1 MPPIPDIAASIS
13 QSTQRLFVG
22 IGEKDEKNFI
32 NAEEAAGGLRSKLVR
47 SLKADSA
54 QGPDAGESM
63 GKNMTEERYTSSR
76 KWLARAGRVIPGAH
90 HLSGR
95 VLTTPERSPMY
106 LVRGRGCRIT
116 DVDGHE
122 YIDFLMAF
130 GAFLLGYADPEVDA
144 AAREELKQGSLLSMN
159 RPQHVLFAEALVE
172 RFDVADMA
180 VLLKTGSEATTAAL
194 RIARRATGR
203 RRVARAGYH
212 GWHDWSLP
220 LDPSVPAGLETQ
232 VLEFDSN
239 DPHSLETL
247 FAAYPDEI
255 AAVILAPEMVL
266 PPKREVFEAIQDVTH
281 RHGALFVLDEVK
293 TAFRTAPGS
302 VQARFGLKPDLIT
315 VSKGLSNGW
324 PVAAVV
330 GRRGVMNSA
339 AGMHLSAT
347 YHGDTAAMAAA
358 LTTLRIVEERGV
370 ADHVWTLGQ
379 RLIDGLNAIVRD
391 CDVPAVS
398 YGEPFPPMPF
408 LRFDHPDPETNDA
421 LKTAFYDAI
430 LARGVLLHPRHMWFI
445 SYAHQ
450 AADID
455 TTLEHARSAMK
466 TACEQ
471 CRVT

>member
-1 MPPIPDIAASIS
+1 
-13 QSTQRLFVG
+13 
-22 IGEKDEKNFI
+22 
-32 NAEEAAGGLRSKLVR
+32 
-47 SLKADSA
+47 
-54 QGPDAGESM
+54 
-63 GKNMTEERYTSSR
+63 MTEERYTASR
-76 KWLARAGRVIPGAH
+76 EWLARAARVIPGAH

-106 LVRGRGCRIT
+106 LERGRGCRVT

-122 YIDFLMAF
+122 YIDFVMAF

-144 AAREELKQGSLLSMN
+144 AARAELEHGSLLSMN

-172 RFDVADMA
+172 RFAGADMA

-212 GWHDWSLP
+212 GWHDWCLP
-220 LDPSVPAGLETQ
+220 LDPSVPAGLDAQ

-239 DPHSLETL
+239 APQSLEAL
-247 FAAYPDEI
+247 FDAHPGEI

-266 PPKREVFEAIQDVTH
+266 PPTREVFQAIQDITH
-281 RHGALFVLDEVK
+281 RHGAVFILDEVK

-302 VQARFGLKPDLIT
+302 VQARLGLTPDLTT

-330 GRRGVMNSA
+330 GRRDVMRSA

-358 LTTLRIVEERGV
+358 LATLRIVEERGV
-370 ADHVWTLGQ
+370 ADHVWALGQ
-379 RLIDGLNAIVRD
+379 QLIHGLNAIA
-391 CDVPAVS
+391 CDLELPAMS

-408 LRFDHPDPETNDA
+408 LRFEHPDAETNDA
-421 LKTAFYDAI
+421 LRTAFYEAM
-430 LARGVLLHPRHMWFI
+430 LERGVLLHPRHMWFI
-445 SYAHQ
+445 SFAHRRS
-450 AADID
+450 DID
-455 TTLEHARSAMK
+455 TTLDHARSAMK
-466 TACEQ
+466 VAREQ
-471 CRVT
+471 CCTT

>member
-1 MPPIPDIAASIS
+1 MYIA
-13 QSTQRLFVG
+13 
-22 IGEKDEKNFI
+22 
-32 NAEEAAGGLRSKLVR
+32 
-47 SLKADSA
+47 
-54 QGPDAGESM
+54 
-63 GKNMTEERYTSSR
+63 
-76 KWLARAGRVIPGAH
+76 
-90 HLSGR
+90 
-95 VLTTPERSPMY
+95 
-106 LVRGRGCRIT
+106 RGHGCRIT

-122 YIDFLMAF
+122 YIDFLMAY

-144 AAREELKQGSLLSMN
+144 AARAELELGSLLSMN

-172 RFDVADMA
+172 RFSAADMA

-212 GWHDWSLP
+212 GWHDWCLP
-220 LDPSVPAGLETQ
+220 LDRSVPGGLDMQ

-239 DPHSLETL
+239 ALHSLEAL
-247 FAAYPDEI
+247 FSVYPGEI

-266 PPKREVFEAIQDVTH
+266 PPTGELFQAIQDVTH

-302 VQARFGLKPDLIT
+302 VQARFGLKPDLTT

-330 GRRGVMNSA
+330 GRRDIMNSA
-339 AGMHLSAT
+339 AGMHLSGT

-370 ADHVWTLGQ
+370 ADHVWALGQ
-379 RLIDGLNAIVRD
+379 RLIDGLNAIAHD
-391 CDVPAVS
+391 LDVPALS

-408 LRFDHPDPETNDA
+408 LTFNHPHPEKNDA
-421 LKTAFYDAI
+421 LRTVFYEAM
-430 LARGVLLHPRHMWFI
+430 LERGVLLHPRHMWFI
-445 SYAHQ
+445 SYAHRT
-450 AADID
+450 ADID

-466 TACEQ
+466 IAREACG
-471 CRVT
+471 VT

>member
-1 MPPIPDIAASIS
+1 
-13 QSTQRLFVG
+13 
-22 IGEKDEKNFI
+22 
-32 NAEEAAGGLRSKLVR
+32 
-47 SLKADSA
+47 
-54 QGPDAGESM
+54 
-63 GKNMTEERYTSSR
+63 MTEERYTSSR
-76 KWLARAGRVIPGAH
+76 KWLARAECVIPGAH

-95 VLTTPERSPMY
+95 VLTIPERSPMY
-106 LVRGRGCRIT
+106 IECGHGCRIT
-116 DVDGHE
+116 DVDGNE

-144 AAREELKQGSLLSMN
+144 AAREELEQGSLLSMN

-172 RFDVADMA
+172 RFAAADMA

-212 GWHDWSLP
+212 GWHDWCLP
-220 LDPSVPAGLETQ
+220 LDRSVPAGLDAQ

-239 DPHSLETL
+239 APHSLEAL
-247 FAAYPDEI
+247 FSAYPGEI

-266 PPKREVFEAIQDVTH
+266 PPTREVFQAIQDVAH

-302 VQARFGLKPDLIT
+302 VQARFGLKPDLTT

-330 GRRGVMNSA
+330 GRRDVMNSA
-339 AGMHLSAT
+339 AGMHLSGT

-358 LTTLRIVEERGV
+358 LTTLRIVQERGV
-370 ADHVWTLGQ
+370 ADHVWALGQ
-379 RLIDGLNAIVRD
+379 RLIDGLNAIARD
-391 CDVPAVS
+391 LDVPALS

-408 LRFDHPDPETNDA
+408 LSFNHPHPETNDA
-421 LKTAFYDAI
+421 LRTAFYEAM
-430 LARGVLLHPRHMWFI
+430 LERGVLLHPRHMWFI

-466 TACEQ
+466 IALEK
-471 CRVT
+471 CRAT

>member
-1 MPPIPDIAASIS
+1 M
-13 QSTQRLFVG
+13 
-22 IGEKDEKNFI
+22 
-32 NAEEAAGGLRSKLVR
+32 KLVEDR
-47 SLKADSA
+47 APESN
-54 QGPDAGESM
+54 AGTAK
-63 GKNMTEERYTSSR
+63 GGATTGERYASSQT
-76 KWLARAGRVIPGAH
+76 WLARAERVIPGAH

-95 VLTTPERSPMY
+95 VLTSPARSPMY
-106 LVRGRGCRIT
+106 IERGRGCRVT

-122 YIDFLMAF
+122 YIDFVMAF

-144 AAREELKQGSLLSMN
+144 AARAELERGPLLSMN

-172 RFDVADMA
+172 RFDGADMA

-212 GWHDWSLP
+212 GWHDWCLP
-220 LDPSVPAGLETQ
+220 LDPSVPAGLDAQ

-239 DPHSLETL
+239 APHSLEAL
-247 FAAYPDEI
+247 FDAHPGEI

-266 PPKREVFEAIQDVTH
+266 PPKREVFVAIQALTQ

-302 VQARFGLKPDLIT
+302 VQARLGLTPDLTT

-324 PVAAVV
+324 PVAAVL
-330 GRRGVMNSA
+330 GRRDVMRNA

-358 LTTLRIVEERGV
+358 LTTLRIVEERNV
-370 ADHVWTLGQ
+370 AEHVWTLGQ
-379 RLIDGLNAIVRD
+379 RLIDGLNAIARD
-391 CDVPAVS
+391 LDVPAVS

-408 LRFDHPDPETNDA
+408 LRFHHPRPATNDA
-421 LKTAFYDAI
+421 LQTAFYEAI
-430 LARGVLLHPRHMWFI
+430 LERGVLLHPRHMWFI

-450 AADID
+450 PSDID
-455 TTLEHARSAMK
+455 TTLEHARRAMK
-466 TACEQ
+466 IAREQ
-471 CRVT
+471 CRAS

>member
-1 MPPIPDIAASIS
+1 M
-13 QSTQRLFVG
+13 
-22 IGEKDEKNFI
+22 
-32 NAEEAAGGLRSKLVR
+32 SK
-47 SLKADSA
+47 
-54 QGPDAGESM
+54 
-63 GKNMTEERYTSSR
+63 ERYTLSQ
-76 KWLARAGRVIPGAH
+76 KWLARAERVIPGAH

-106 LVRGRGCRIT
+106 IERGRGCRIT

-130 GAFLLGYADPEVDA
+130 GAFLLGYADPEVEA
-144 AAREELKQGSLLSMN
+144 AAREELERGSLLSMN

-172 RFDVADMA
+172 RFAAADMA

-203 RRVARAGYH
+203 RRIARAGYH
-212 GWHDWSLP
+212 GWHDWCLP
-220 LDPSVPAGLETQ
+220 LDPSVPEGLDAQ

-239 DPHSLETL
+239 APHSLEAL
-247 FAAYPDEI
+247 FGAHPGEI

-266 PPKREVFEAIQDVTH
+266 PPRREVFQALQDVTH
-281 RHGALFVLDEVK
+281 RHGAIFVLDEVK
-293 TAFRTAPGS
+293 TAFRTPPGS
-302 VQARFGLKPDLIT
+302 VQARLGLKPDLTT

-330 GRRGVMNSA
+330 GRRDVMDSA
-339 AGMHLSAT
+339 AGMQLSAT

-358 LTTLRIVEERGV
+358 LATLRIVEERSV
-370 ADHVWTLGQ
+370 ADHAWRLGQ
-379 RLIDGLNAIVRD
+379 RLIDGLNAIARD
-391 CDVPAVS
+391 LDVPALS
-398 YGEPFPPMPF
+398 FGEPFPPMPF
-408 LRFDHPDPETNDA
+408 LKFNHPHPETNDA
-421 LKTAFYDAI
+421 LRTAFCEAM
-430 LARGVLLHPRHMWFI
+430 LERGVLLHPRHMWFI

-466 TACEQ
+466 VAREQ
-471 CRVT
+471 CRAT

>member
-1 MPPIPDIAASIS
+1 MID
-13 QSTQRLFVG
+13 
-22 IGEKDEKNFI
+22 
-32 NAEEAAGGLRSKLVR
+32 
-47 SLKADSA
+47 
-54 QGPDAGESM
+54 
-63 GKNMTEERYTSSR
+63 ERYTSSR
-76 KWLARAGRVIPGAH
+76 DWLARAGRIIPGAH

-95 VLTTPERSPMY
+95 VLTTPGRSPMY
-106 LVRGRGCRIT
+106 FERGRGCRIT

-144 AAREELKQGSLLSMN
+144 AAREELAKGSLLSMN

-172 RFDVADMA
+172 RFPTADMA

-212 GWHDWSLP
+212 GWHDWCLP
-220 LDPSVPAGLETQ
+220 LDQSVPAGLDAQ

-239 DPHSLETL
+239 APHSLEAL
-247 FAAYPDEI
+247 FGAYPGEI

-266 PPKREVFEAIQDVTH
+266 PPTPDVFLTLQDITQ
-281 RHGALFVLDEVK
+281 RHGAVFVLDEVK

-302 VQARFGLKPDLIT
+302 VQARFGLTPDLTT

-330 GRRGVMNSA
+330 GRRDVMDHA

-347 YHGDTAAMAAA
+347 YHGDTASMAAA
-358 LTTLRIVEERGV
+358 LTTLRIVRERGV
-370 ADHVWTLGQ
+370 ADHVWALGQ
-379 RLIDGLNAIVRD
+379 RLIDGLNALALEFE
-391 CDVPAVS
+391 VPAS
-398 YGEPFPPMPF
+398 SFGEPFPPMPF
-408 LRFDHPDPETNDA
+408 LRFDHPHPETNDA
-421 LKTAFYDAI
+421 LRTAFYEAM

-445 SYAHQ
+445 SHAHQ

-455 TTLEHARSAMK
+455 TTLEHARSAMRV
-466 TACEQ
+466 AREQ
-471 CRVT
+471 CRAI

>member
-1 MPPIPDIAASIS
+1 MAKHTSI
-13 QSTQRLFVG
+13 RK
-22 IGEKDEKNFI
+22 GE
-32 NAEEAAGGLRSKLVR
+32 
-47 SLKADSA
+47 
-54 QGPDAGESM
+54 
-63 GKNMTEERYTSSR
+63 NMTEERYTSSR
-76 KWLARAGRVIPGAH
+76 KWFARAERVIPGAH

-95 VLTTPERSPMY
+95 VLTTLERSPMY
-106 LVRGRGCRIT
+106 IERGRGCRIT

-122 YIDFLMAF
+122 YIDFVMAF

-144 AAREELKQGSLLSMN
+144 AAREELEQGSLLSMN

-172 RFDVADMA
+172 RFGVADMA

-194 RIARRATGR
+194 RIARRATSR
-203 RRVARAGYH
+203 RRIARAGYH
-212 GWHDWSLP
+212 GWHDWCMP
-220 LDPSVPAGLETQ
+220 LDRSVPAGLDAQ

-239 DPHSLETL
+239 APHSLEAL
-247 FAAYPDEI
+247 FGAHPGEI

-266 PPKREVFEAIQDVTH
+266 PPTREAFQAIQDVAH
-281 RHGALFVLDEVK
+281 RHGAIFILDEVK

-302 VQARFGLKPDLIT
+302 VQARFVLKPDLTT
-315 VSKGLSNGW
+315 VSKALGNGW

-330 GRRGVMNSA
+330 GRRDVMCSA

-358 LTTLRIVEERGV
+358 LTTLRIIQERGV
-370 ADHVWTLGQ
+370 ADHVWALGQ
-379 RLIDGLNAIVRD
+379 RLIDGLNTIARD
-391 CDVPAVS
+391 IDVPALS

-408 LRFDHPDPETNDA
+408 FRFDHPHPETNDA
-421 LKTAFYDAI
+421 LRTAFCEAM
-430 LARGVLLHPRHMWFI
+430 LVRGVLLHPRHMWFI

-466 TACEQ
+466 VAREQ
-471 CRVT
+471 CGAT

>member
-1 MPPIPDIAASIS
+1 MEPHGWQS
-13 QSTQRLFVG
+13 Q
-22 IGEKDEKNFI
+22 GEH
-32 NAEEAAGGLRSKLVR
+32 
-47 SLKADSA
+47 
-54 QGPDAGESM
+54 
-63 GKNMTEERYTSSR
+63 MTEERYKSSR
-76 KWLARAGRVIPGAH
+76 EWLARAERVIPGAH

-106 LVRGRGCRIT
+106 INRGRGCRIT

-144 AAREELKQGSLLSMN
+144 AASEQLEQGPLLSMN

-172 RFDVADMA
+172 RFASADMA

-194 RIARRATGR
+194 RIARRATSR

-212 GWHDWSLP
+212 GWHDWCLP
-220 LDPSVPAGLETQ
+220 LDPSVPAGLDSQ

-239 DPHSLETL
+239 APHTLEAL
-247 FAAYPDEI
+247 FDAYPGEI

-266 PPKREVFEAIQDVTH
+266 PPTREVFQAFQDVTH
-281 RHGALFVLDEVK
+281 RHGAIFILDEVK

-302 VQARFGLKPDLIT
+302 VQARLGLKPDLTT
-315 VSKGLSNGW
+315 VSKAMGNGW

-330 GRRGVMNSA
+330 GRRDVMSSA

-358 LTTLRIVEERGV
+358 LATLRIVEERGV
-370 ADHVWTLGQ
+370 ADHVWALGQ
-379 RLIDGLNAIVRD
+379 RLIDGLNAVARD
-391 CDVPAVS
+391 LDVPAVA

-408 LRFDHPDPETNDA
+408 LRFDHPHPETNDA
-421 LKTAFYDAI
+421 LRTAFYEAM
-430 LARGVLLHPRHMWFI
+430 LERGVLLHPRHMWFI
-445 SYAHQ
+445 SYAHK

-466 TACEQ
+466 VAREQ
-471 CRVT
+471 CRVA

>member
-1 MPPIPDIAASIS
+1 MM
-13 QSTQRLFVG
+13 LV
-22 IGEKDEKNFI
+22 E
-32 NAEEAAGGLRSKLVR
+32 GG
-47 SLKADSA
+47 
-54 QGPDAGESM
+54 GPEPDAGLRKSAE
-63 GKNMTEERYTSSR
+63 MTQERYTSSR
-76 KWLARAGRVIPGAH
+76 RWLARAERVIPGAH

-95 VLTTPERSPMY
+95 VLTSPERSPMY
-106 LVRGRGCRIT
+106 IERGRGCRIS

-122 YIDFLMAF
+122 YIDFVMAF

-144 AAREELKQGSLLSMN
+144 AAREELEQGPLLSMN

-172 RFDVADMA
+172 RFATADMA

-203 RRVARAGYH
+203 RRIARAGYH
-212 GWHDWSLP
+212 GWHDWCLP
-220 LDPSVPAGLETQ
+220 LDPSVPAGLDTQ
-232 VLEFDSN
+232 VLEFDSKA
-239 DPHSLETL
+239 PRSLEGL
-247 FAAYPDEI
+247 FDAYAGEI

-266 PPKREVFEAIQDVTH
+266 PPKRDVFRAIQDVTH

-302 VQARFGLKPDLIT
+302 VQARLGLTPDLTT

-330 GRRGVMNSA
+330 GRRDVMSSA

-358 LTTLRIVEERGV
+358 LATLRIVEERGV
-370 ADHVWTLGQ
+370 ADHVWALGQ
-379 RLIDGLNAIVRD
+379 RLIDGLNAIARD
-391 CDVPAVS
+391 LDVPAVS
-398 YGEPFPPMPF
+398 IGEPFPPMPF
-408 LRFDHPDPETNDA
+408 LQFDHPRPENNDA
-421 LKTAFYDAI
+421 LRTAFYEAMFE
-430 LARGVLLHPRHMWFI
+430 RGVLLHPRHMWFI
-445 SYAHQ
+445 SFAHQ

-466 TACEQ
+466 VAREQ
-471 CRVT
+471 CRAT

>member
-1 MPPIPDIAASIS
+1 MI
-13 QSTQRLFVG
+13 
-22 IGEKDEKNFI
+22 
-32 NAEEAAGGLRSKLVR
+32 
-47 SLKADSA
+47 
-54 QGPDAGESM
+54 
-63 GKNMTEERYTSSR
+63 EERYAASR
-76 KWLARAGRVIPGAH
+76 TWLARAERVIPGAH

-106 LVRGRGCRIT
+106 IERGRGCRIT

-122 YIDFLMAF
+122 FIDFVMAF
-130 GAFLLGYADPEVDA
+130 GAFLLGYADEEVEA
-144 AAREELKQGSLLSMN
+144 AAREELRHGSLLSMN

-172 RFDVADMA
+172 RFASADMA

-203 RRVARAGYH
+203 RRIARAGYH
-212 GWHDWSLP
+212 GWHDWCLP
-220 LDPSVPAGLETQ
+220 LDRAVPAGLDAQ

-239 DPHSLETL
+239 APHSLEAL
-247 FAAYPDEI
+247 FNAYPGEI

-266 PPKREVFEAIQDVTH
+266 PPTREVFQAIQDVTH
-281 RHGALFVLDEVK
+281 RHGAIFVLDEVK

-302 VQARFGLKPDLIT
+302 VQARLGLQPDLTT

-324 PVAAVV
+324 PIAAVV
-330 GRRGVMNSA
+330 GRRDVMSNA

-358 LTTLRIVEERGV
+358 LATLRIVEERGV
-370 ADHVWTLGQ
+370 ADHVWALGE
-379 RLIDGLNAIVRD
+379 RLIDGLNAIARD
-391 CDVPAVS
+391 LGVPALS
-398 YGEPFPPMPF
+398 YGEPYPPMPF
-408 LRFDHPDPETNDA
+408 LRFNHPDPATNDA
-421 LKTAFYDAI
+421 LGTAFYEAI

-450 AADID
+450 AGDID

-466 TACEQ
+466 AAREQ
-471 CRVT
+471 CRLA